1 MSKLNNYQTP
11 NSDLWQGR
19 ASAPEKGIQYWYQ
32 AIQFADL
39 NAIPEEATGT
49 LGLVGYACDEGVRR
63 NLGRVGAK
71 EAPDATR
78 KKLAKLAFHHQET
91 RITDFGN
98 IACEGQNLEETQ
110 EALTKAVIA
119 LREKSIFPIIVGGG
133 HDVAYG
139 HAKGLLEGISPRE
152 KLGIINFDAHFDLRP
167 LETQANSGTPF
178 YQILEEFGSRVAY
191 CALGIQRPSN
201 TPELFKIAR
210 KHQVWMSMQEDF
222 DFQNPERTRLMLER
236 FAQRVD
242 KLYLTID
249 LDGFASAYAPGVSAP
264 SPMGFSPDFVREI
277 VTFLFK
283 LGKVIAVDFA
293 ELNPKYDQDEITAN
307 LNARLIDFVVGQQVG
322 MMRD

>member
-1 MSKLNNYQTP
+1 MSKLKNHQTP
-11 NSDLWQGR
+11 NPDRWQGR

-39 NAIPEEATGT
+39 EEIPEEATGT
-49 LGLVGYACDEGVRR
+49 IGLLGYACDEGVRR
-63 NLGRVGAK
+63 NLGRVGTK

-78 KKLAKLAFHHQET
+78 KKLAKLAFHHQEI

-98 IACEGQNLEETQ
+98 IVCEDQNLEATQ
-110 EALTKAVIA
+110 ESLAEAVAA
-119 LREKSIFPIIVGGG
+119 LREKSIFPIILGGG
-133 HDVAYG
+133 HDLAYG
-139 HAKGLLEGISPRE
+139 HVKGLMQGISRRD

-178 YQILEEFGSRVAY
+178 HQILEEFGNRVSY

-210 KHQVWMSMQEDF
+210 KYQVWVSMQEDLG
-222 DFQNPERTRLMLER
+222 FQNPDRTRVMLKR
-236 FAQRVD
+236 FAQGVD
-242 KLYLTID
+242 KFYLSID

-277 VTFLFK
+277 VAFLFK
-283 LGKVIAVDFA
+283 LDKVIAVDFA

-307 LNARLIDFVVGQQVG
+307 LTARLIDFVVGQQAEL
-322 MMRD
+322 M